1 MDDELRELEQAGQ
14 KAVSA
19 VSKVTNYTE
28 QMLQNLLNASGKT
41 LGFAGKQVKKAND
54 IEKERH
60 RAKKAEKGSEV
71 KVSDKISDS
80 GSKSH
85 LESFNFTGKRTDLC
99 YFANTDRM
107 PLSAIAN
114 IPDRELKDKVVE
126 TFNELCS
133 KKYGC
138 VKVEGDELVITD
150 KGKKMLQDGAF
161 KKQAM
166 SDQLEAFS
174 SQFEK
179 MFGQAPEGQQ
189 MLGVGLNG
197 DGVHDFAFF
206 THSDKLNLNQILA
219 NPNGSLRDKIVEN
232 IKQWQQNGLV
242 TIKNGFAALTDKGKE
257 LLLNNAEAFKNAA
270 KDMTEKAVEGIQHTV
285 DKVVVTTKTA
295 VKQAATK
302 TAEAAKTAAKT
313 AARAFKFGK
322 P

>member
-28 QMLQNLLNASGKT
+28 QMLQTLLNASGKT

-54 IEKERH
+54 IERERH

-71 KVSDKISDS
+71 KVSDKIS
-80 GSKSH
+80 GSNSH

-126 TFNELCS
+126 TFNALCS

-138 VKVEGDELVITD
+138 IKVEGDEIVITA

-166 SDQLEAFS
+166 NDQLEAYGK
-174 SQFEK
+174 QFEK

-189 MLGVGLNG
+189 MLGVALNS

-206 THSDKLNLNQILA
+206 NHSENLDLKQILA
-219 NPNGSLRDKIVEN
+219 NPNGKLRDQIVEN
-232 IKQWQQNGLV
+232 IKHWQQNGLV
-242 TIKNGFAALTDKGKE
+242 NIKDGMAIITEKGKDVLDKVKE
-257 LLLNNAEAFKNAA
+257 AVNSMSEMSIDSIKHTSDSIIVTTRAIKKTAEKSA
-270 KDMTEKAVEGIQHTV
+270 EKAVKKAE
-285 DKVVVTTKTA
+285 KTA
-295 VKQAATK
+295 SKIIKKAAPIK
-302 TAEAAKTAAKT
+302 
-313 AARAFKFGK
+313 
-322 P
+322 

>member
-28 QMLQNLLNASGKT
+28 QMLQTLLNASGKT

-54 IEKERH
+54 IERERH

-71 KVSDKISDS
+71 KVSDKIS

-107 PLSAIAN
+107 PLSAINN

-138 VKVEGDELVITD
+138 VKIEGDELVITD

-166 SDQLEAFS
+166 NDQLEAYGK
-174 SQFEK
+174 QFEK

-189 MLGVGLNG
+189 MLGVALNS

-206 THSDKLNLNQILA
+206 NHSENLDLKQILA
-219 NPNGSLRDKIVEN
+219 NPNSKLRDQIVEN
-232 IKQWQQNGLV
+232 IKQWRQYGLV
-242 TIKNGFAALTDKGKE
+242 TIKDGFATVTDKGKE
-257 LLLNNAEAFKNAA
+257 FLRDYAESFQKAA
-270 KDMTEKAVEGIQHTV
+270 KDMTEKAVDGLKHTV
-285 DKVVVTTKTA
+285 DSVMVTTKAAAKKA
-295 VKQAATK
+295 VEKAAKK
-302 TAEAAKTAAKT
+302 TAEAAKTAAK
-313 AARAFKFGK
+313 AMRFVK

>member
-28 QMLQNLLNASGKT
+28 QMLQTLLNASGKT

-54 IEKERH
+54 IERERH

-71 KVSDKISDS
+71 KVSDKIS

-126 TFNELCS
+126 SFNELCS

-270 KDMTEKAVEGIQHTV
+270 KDMTEKAVEGIQHTA
-285 DKVVVTTKTA
+285 DKVIVTTKTA

>member
-14 KAVSA
+14 KTVSA

-28 QMLQNLLNASGKT
+28 QMLQTLLNASGKT
-41 LGFAGKQVKKAND
+41 LGFAGRQIKKVTD
-54 IEKERH
+54 IEKDRQ
-60 RAKKAEKGSEV
+60 RAEKVDNVPTAE
-71 KVSDKISDS
+71 KVSDKLS

-85 LESFNFTGKRTDLC
+85 LENFNFTGKQTDLC

-107 PLSAIAN
+107 PLSAIDN
-114 IPDRELKDKVVE
+114 ISDPELRNQVIDS
-126 TFNELCS
+126 FNKLCS
-133 KKYGC
+133 KKKGC
-138 VKVEGDELVITD
+138 VKIEGDELVITD
-150 KGKKMLQDGAF
+150 KGKKMIQDGAF

-166 SDQLEAFS
+166 SDQLEAHGKL
-174 SQFEK
+174 FEK

-197 DGVHDFAFF
+197 DGVHDFTFF

-270 KDMTEKAVEGIQHTV
+270 KDMTEKAVEGIQHTA
-285 DKVVVTTKTA
+285 DKVIVTTKTA

>member
-1 MDDELRELEQAGQ
+1 MDEELRELEQAGQ
-14 KAVSA
+14 RAVSA
-19 VSKVTNYTE
+19 VSKMMQYSE
-28 QMLQNLLNASGKT
+28 QILQPLLNASGKT

-54 IEKERH
+54 IEKERQ
-60 RAKKAEKGSEV
+60 RAKKAAKGSGQAT
-71 KVSDKISDS
+71 VSDKMK

-85 LESFNFTGKRTDLC
+85 LENFTFTGKQTDLC

-107 PLSAIAN
+107 PLSAIDN
-114 IPDRELKDKVVE
+114 ISDPDLRDQVIQ

-133 KKYGC
+133 KKKGY

-161 KKQAM
+161 RKQAM
-166 SDQLEAFS
+166 NDQLEAYGK
-174 SQFEK
+174 QFEK

-189 MLGVGLNG
+189 MLGVALNG

-219 NPNGSLRDKIVEN
+219 NPNVNLRDRIVEN

-270 KDMTEKAVEGIQHTV
+270 KDMTEKAVEGIKHTA
-285 DKVVVTTKTA
+285 DKVVVTTRTA
-295 VKQAATK
+295 VRKAAEK

-313 AARAFKFGK
+313 AARAFKFAK

>member
-19 VSKVTNYTE
+19 VSKITNYSE
-28 QMLQNLLNASGKT
+28 QILQTLLNASGKT

-54 IEKERH
+54 IEKDRQ
-60 RAKKAEKGSEV
+60 RTKKGDNVPTAE
-71 KVSDKISDS
+71 KVSDKLS

-85 LESFNFTGKRTDLC
+85 LENFNFTGKQTDLC

-107 PLSAIAN
+107 PLSAIDN
-114 IPDRELKDKVVE
+114 ISDPELRNQVIDS
-126 TFNELCS
+126 FNQLCS
-133 KKYGC
+133 KKKGC
-138 VKVEGDELVITD
+138 VKIEGDELVITD

-166 SDQLEAFS
+166 SDQLEAHGKL
-174 SQFEK
+174 FEK

-189 MLGVGLNG
+189 MMCVGLNG

-206 THSDKLNLNQILA
+206 TQSDKLNLNQILA
-219 NPNGSLRDKIVEN
+219 NPNGKLRDQIVEN
-232 IKQWQQNGLV
+232 IKQWQ
-242 TIKNGFAALTDKGKE
+242 KNGFVSIKDGLAAITDKGKE
-257 LLLNNAEAFKNAA
+257 LLKNNAEAFKNAA
-270 KDMTEKAVEGIQHTV
+270 KDMTEKAVEGIKHTA
-285 DKVVVTTKTA
+285 DKVVVTTRTA
-295 VKQAATK
+295 VKKAAEK

-313 AARAFKFGK
+313 AAKVFKFGK

>member
-28 QMLQNLLNASGKT
+28 QMLQTLLNASGKT

-54 IEKERH
+54 IERERH

-71 KVSDKISDS
+71 KLSDKIS

-107 PLSAIAN
+107 PLSAINN

-138 VKVEGDELVITD
+138 VKIEGDELVITD

-166 SDQLEAFS
+166 SDQLESFS

-189 MLGVGLNG
+189 MLGVALNG

-206 THSDKLNLNQILA
+206 NHSENLDLKQILA
-219 NPNGSLRDKIVEN
+219 NPNSKLRDQIVEN
-232 IKQWQQNGLV
+232 IKQWQQNGK
-242 TIKNGFAALTDKGKE
+242 I
-257 LLLNNAEAFKNAA
+257 
-270 KDMTEKAVEGIQHTV
+270 
-285 DKVVVTTKTA
+285 
-295 VKQAATK
+295 
-302 TAEAAKTAAKT
+302 
-313 AARAFKFGK
+313 
-322 P
+322 